1 MALDFTDE
9 QQRIFN
15 FVQNET
21 GHGIIDAVAGAG
33 KTTTIIECAKFVG
46 TNRPILFCAFNNS
59 ISSEIFG
66 KFRQLAMHNVTV
78 KTIHALGKQI
88 LQMNIGSKN
97 KITLTEN
104 KYNELIKNDEIRE
117 RLKPFIEK
125 ILEINNLD
133 PLNTLDK
140 KQKFAI
146 DNAIFRINKRL
157 IDINQKFRAT
167 LTNEE
172 IISFEEMVFHFG
184 IFNEFE
190 ARKKQFKEELNCYY
204 DCHKILLAAG
214 NHFSEK
220 TMNIDYTDML
230 YLPFKWD
237 LKPTI
242 EYDFLFIDECQDL
255 SKSQFEIVIKYGKKG
270 GRIIAVGDP
279 QQSIYG
285 FTGADIDSFSR
296 VKEYTNA
303 TELPLTTSFRCPQR
317 AIELARTIRKDIRGI
332 KNELGTI
339 TEIALDDVVN
349 LSSEGDIIISRLRA
363 PLILLAFS
371 FIDKDIR
378 VSIHPDDI
386 KEIIRE
392 MKKMFKPEELSVKIS
407 SLNSEFISLKNE
419 VSARWKWIFTNNSE
433 RIVDEIER
441 SLYVETE
448 MNYLEA
454 KLDFLSRR
462 YEKWKDVCP
471 TLDDIIRNVKEFI
484 SINKSAIKLSTIH
497 RSKGLE
503 NDRVFIL
510 NYDELP
516 YERLVQNEW
525 QKIQELNLKYVAIT
539 RVKSEL
545 FLITSKNQE

>member
-1 MALDFTDE
+1 
-9 QQRIFN
+9 
-15 FVQNET
+15 
-21 GHGIIDAVAGAG
+21 
-33 KTTTIIECAKFVG
+33 
-46 TNRPILFCAFNNS
+46 
-59 ISSEIFG
+59 
-66 KFRQLAMHNVTV
+66 
-78 KTIHALGKQI
+78 
-88 LQMNIGSKN
+88 
-97 KITLTEN
+97 
-104 KYNELIKNDEIRE
+104 
-117 RLKPFIEK
+117 
-125 ILEINNLD
+125 
-133 PLNTLDK
+133 
-140 KQKFAI
+140 
-146 DNAIFRINKRL
+146 
-157 IDINQKFRAT
+157 
-167 LTNEE
+167 
-172 IISFEEMVFHFG
+172 
-184 IFNEFE
+184 
-190 ARKKQFKEELNCYY
+190 
-204 DCHKILLAAG
+204 
-214 NHFSEK
+214 
-220 TMNIDYTDML
+220 MNIDYTDML